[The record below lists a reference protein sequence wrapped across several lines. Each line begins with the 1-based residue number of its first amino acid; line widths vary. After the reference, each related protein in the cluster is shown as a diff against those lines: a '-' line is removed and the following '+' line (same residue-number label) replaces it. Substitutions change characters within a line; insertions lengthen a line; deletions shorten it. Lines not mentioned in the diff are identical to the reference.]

1 MPGQNR
7 GETWAQSQ
15 ASTLE
20 ESPWVDLGASFPSM
34 GAAIKTT
41 SPAMENHFLL
51 MIFCNEEDVVAA
63 LLSLRRFRSHIQE
76 EQGACRAAFPRA
88 RFVMARQELSWC
100 NKKWTGIAAATK
112 KKRRAHTTAPA
123 RAASPLAKGKRMS
136 VVEF

>member
-20 ESPWVDLGASFPSM
+20 ESPWVDLGASLPSM

-51 MIFCNEEDVVAA
+51 MIFCNEKM
-63 LLSLRRFRSHIQE
+63 SLQPSFPW
-76 EQGACRAAFPRA
+76 AAF
-88 RFVMARQELSWC
+88 
-100 NKKWTGIAAATK
+100 AAISRK
-112 KKRRAHTTAPA
+112 SKA
-123 RAASPLAKGKRMS
+123 RAARLFRARDLSWRDRNCPGATKSGTAGGGNG
-136 VVEF
+136 